1 MNNLK
6 AESYDIEKNDDM
18 REGILKLQ
26 DVMLEVSDGTELDM
40 FPVEHNHA
48 PGAYSRT
55 MRLPAGYVIIGKIHK
70 HAHLNIISYG
80 HVMVATEEGAKEL
93 KGPLV
98 FTSPAG
104 VKRAVTVLEDTM
116 WTTIHVTD
124 ETELDKIEDD
134 VIAKSF
140 QEFEKYEAQ
149 KLIGDES

>member
-1 MNNLK
+1 MSNLEK
-6 AESYDIEKNDDM
+6 KDYSIDKNDDM
-18 REGILKLQ
+18 RDGILKLQ
-26 DVMLEVSDGTELDM
+26 DVMIEMSDGTELDM
-40 FPVEHNHA
+40 FPVDHFFA
-48 PGAYSRT
+48 PGVYARS

-93 KGPLV
+93 KGPLI

-116 WTTIHVTD
+116 WTTIHVTE
-124 ETELDKIEDD
+124 ETELEKIEDD

-140 QEFEKYEAQ
+140 QEFEKHEAT
-149 KLIGDES
+149 KLIGDQS